1 MKDLLDKGAV
11 IQRDMETYAIAP
23 HLIGGLITP
32 KQLRDIADVAEKYN
46 ASAVKVTGA
55 QRIAIVGIKEEDI
68 DNAWLDLGMKP
79 GAAIGLCV
87 RSVKICPG
95 TTFCKRGLQDSVAI
109 GAKLDGA
116 FHGRNLP
123 NKLKIGVSGCPNSCA
138 DSHTRD
144 IGLIGGPKGWILYL
158 GGRGGVIPRLGDR
171 IAMNIPDDKIFDVV
185 ERVIDI
191 YAENGQGRER
201 LGNYIDRIGLE
212 EFKKQ
217 LNIEEIPDKYPL
229 QCSGGQQQ
237 RAAIARALI
246 MKPKIIFADEP
257 TGNLDCENAK
267 ELMELFKK
275 INKENIIENIR
286 QSN

>member
-123 NKLKIGVSGCPNSCA
+123 NN
-138 DSHTRD
+138 RD

-217 LNIEEIPDKYPL
+217 LNIEEFLK
-229 QCSGGQQQ
+229 
-237 RAAIARALI
+237 
-246 MKPKIIFADEP
+246 
-257 TGNLDCENAK
+257 
-267 ELMELFKK
+267 
-275 INKENIIENIR
+275 
-286 QSN
+286 

>member
-23 HLIGGLITP
+23 HLTGGLITP

-55 QRIAIVGIKEEDI
+55 QRIAIVGLKEEDI
-68 DNAWLDLGMKP
+68 DKAWDDLGMKP

-109 GAKLDGA
+109 GSKLDGA

-123 NKLKIGVSGCPNSCA
+123 NKLKVGVSGCPNSCA

-171 IAMNIPDDKIFDVV
+171 IAMIQFYLYNFLIFDVV
-185 ERVIDI
+185 EKVIDI
-191 YAENGQGRER
+191 YSENGQGRER
-201 LGNYIDRIGLE
+201 LGNYIDRIGLD
-212 EFKKQ
+212 EFKKL
-217 LNIEEIPDKYPL
+217 LNIEEFLK
-229 QCSGGQQQ
+229 
-237 RAAIARALI
+237 A
-246 MKPKIIFADEP
+246 
-257 TGNLDCENAK
+257 
-267 ELMELFKK
+267 
-275 INKENIIENIR
+275 
-286 QSN
+286 

>member
-55 QRIAIVGIKEEDI
+55 QRIAI

-217 LNIEEIPDKYPL
+217 LNIEEFLK
-229 QCSGGQQQ
+229 
-237 RAAIARALI
+237 
-246 MKPKIIFADEP
+246 
-257 TGNLDCENAK
+257 
-267 ELMELFKK
+267 
-275 INKENIIENIR
+275 
-286 QSN
+286 